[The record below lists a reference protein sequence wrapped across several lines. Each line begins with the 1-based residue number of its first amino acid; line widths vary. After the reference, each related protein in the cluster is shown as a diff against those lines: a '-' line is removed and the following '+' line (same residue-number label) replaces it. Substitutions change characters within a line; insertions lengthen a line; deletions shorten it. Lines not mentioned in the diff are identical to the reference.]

1 MGTKLAAGVL
11 GSKSEVSGSEHRD
24 GCRHRELSAA
34 FGAAWEE
41 RRRALCLCVVTVL
54 SGVTGLFWEDLVNRE
69 LSPWTAASEPCQGL
83 AAKAPE

>member
-1 MGTKLAAGVL
+1 MAGDKTCSRYSGDL
-11 GSKSEVSGSEHRD
+11 EVSGLEHRD
-24 GCRHRELSAA
+24 GCRHRELSAV
-34 FGAAWEE
+34 F
-41 RRRALCLCVVTVL
+41 RATWGEGGIVPCLCVVTEL